1 MLTWILNISV
11 ISALIILILHYLFDY
26 FLPKGPP
33 SSMVNLQV
41 QKYKTIIDKLSAH
54 KAATNV
60 NDEVLNDA
68 DLEEELNQYVSTMAD
83 PSV

>member
-33 SSMVNLQV
+33 PMVNLQV
-41 QKYKTIIDKLSAH
+41 QKYKTIIDKLSAQ

>member
-1 MLTWILNISV
+1 MLTWIFNISV

-26 FLPKGPP
+26 FSQKGPP
-33 SSMVNLQV
+33 SSINLQV
-41 QKYKTIIDKLSAH
+41 QKYKSIIDKLSAH
-54 KAATNV
+54 KEATSV

-68 DLEEELNQYVSTMAD
+68 DLEEELNQYVSTMAE

>member
-1 MLTWILNISV
+1 MLSWILNISV

-33 SSMVNLQV
+33 PMVNLQV
-41 QKYKTIIDKLSAH
+41 QKYKTIIDKLSAQ
-54 KAATNV
+54 KALK
-60 NDEVLNDA
+60 DEVLNDDA

>member
-54 KAATNV
+54 TAA
-60 NDEVLNDA
+60 NDEVLLNDA
-68 DLEEELNQYVSTMAD
+68 DLEEELNQYASTMAE

>member
-54 KAATNV
+54 KAV

>member
-11 ISALIILILHYLFDY
+11 ISALIILILHYMFDY

-54 KAATNV
+54 KAT

>member
-1 MLTWILNISV
+1 MLTWIFNISV
-11 ISALIILILHYLFDY
+11 ISALIILIMHYLFDF
-26 FLPKGPP
+26 FLSKSSP
-33 SSMVNLQV
+33 STVNLQV

-54 KAATNV
+54 KAATSV

-68 DLEEELNQYVSTMAD
+68 DLEEELNQYVSTMAE

>member
-1 MLTWILNISV
+1 MLAWIFNISV
-11 ISALIILILHYLFDY
+11 ISALIILVLHYFFDY

-41 QKYKTIIDKLSAH
+41 QKYKSIIDKLSAH
-54 KAATNV
+54 KAS

-68 DLEEELNQYVSTMAD
+68 DLEEELNQYVSTMAE

>member
-1 MLTWILNISV
+1 MLTWIFNISV

-26 FLPKGPP
+26 FLPKGSP
-33 SSMVNLQV
+33 SSINLQV

-54 KAATNV
+54 KATTSI

-68 DLEEELNQYVSTMAD
+68 DLEEELNQYVSTMAE

>member
-1 MLTWILNISV
+1 MLAWILNISV

-33 SSMVNLQV
+33 PMVNLQV
-41 QKYKTIIDKLSAH
+41 QKYKTIIDKLSAQ
-54 KAATNV
+54 KAV

>member
-1 MLTWILNISV
+1 MLSWILNISV

-41 QKYKTIIDKLSAH
+41 QKYKTIIDKLSAQ
-54 KAATNV
+54 KSV

>member
-1 MLTWILNISV
+1 MLSWILNISV

-33 SSMVNLQV
+33 PMVNLQL
-41 QKYKTIIDKLSAH
+41 QKYKTIIDKLSAQ
-54 KAATNV
+54 KALK
-60 NDEVLNDA
+60 DEVLNDDA

>member
-1 MLTWILNISV
+1 MLAWILNISV

-33 SSMVNLQV
+33 PMVNLQV
-41 QKYKTIIDKLSAH
+41 QKYKTIIDKLSAQ
-54 KAATNV
+54 KSV

>member
-26 FLPKGPP
+26 FSSKGPP
-33 SSMVNLQV
+33 SSINLQV

-54 KAATNV
+54 KAA
-60 NDEVLNDA
+60 NDEVPLNDA
-68 DLEEELNQYVSTMAD
+68 DLEEELNQYVSTMAE

>member
-1 MLTWILNISV
+1 MLSWILNISV

-33 SSMVNLQV
+33 PMVNLQL

-54 KAATNV
+54 KALK
-60 NDEVLNDA
+60 DEVLNDDA

>member
-1 MLTWILNISV
+1 MLSWIFNISV

-33 SSMVNLQV
+33 PMVNLQV
-41 QKYKTIIDKLSAH
+41 QKYKTIIDKLSAQ
-54 KAATNV
+54 KSV

>member
-33 SSMVNLQV
+33 PMVNLQV
-41 QKYKTIIDKLSAH
+41 QKYKTIIDKLSAQ
-54 KAATNV
+54 KSV